1 MSQRKRLTTD
11 DYHSYD
17 ERIADE
23 NDMDRYPC
31 PCKDCLGGKVRK
43 INVIYR
49 HMIRH
54 GHSGIIPWDNNYYED
69 MIEVHSMRD
78 EEVPNI
84 PEVAPNIDEEATM
97 LDEGVE
103 VNRMLN
109 EGLNDDWAKS
119 MEDALKPVYANC
131 KLSHLTTILQILNLQ
146 VVHGWT
152 NESVDELLAFL
163 SQLLPRDSTLP
174 TK

>member
-1 MSQRKRLTTD
+1 MIQQQRLATD

-17 ERIADE
+17 ERTADE
-23 NDMDRYPC
+23 NDMDKYPC
-31 PCKDCLGGKVRK
+31 PCKYCLGGKVRK
-43 INVIYR
+43 RNVIYR

-54 GHSGIIPWDNNYYED
+54 GHSGIIPWENNYYED

-84 PEVAPNIDEEATM
+84 PEVAPNIYEEATM

-109 EGLNDDWAKS
+109 EGLNDDWSKS
-119 MEDALKPVYANC
+119 MEDSLKIVYDNC
-131 KLSHLTTILQILNLQ
+131 KLSYLTTILQILNLQ
-146 VVHGWT
+146 VV
-152 NESVDELLAFL
+152 NC
-163 SQLLPRDSTLP
+163 
-174 TK
+174 